1 MPFLDLPPDLRLFYK
16 IDDHTDAW
24 TTPETVIF
32 VHGFTENTEA
42 WRAWVPHFSRK
53 YRVIR
58 YDQRGFGQTGA
69 VPKDFEFT
77 TELFAD
83 DLARVVGALS
93 PHEPVHVVGG
103 KSGGMPVLKFAMLY
117 PHLIRTATLVCSPV
131 KGPTVPGWLDH
142 MDRYGMRSW
151 SRWTMDGRL
160 GSKMP
165 PRGVDWWV
173 DLMGQTAVSTGH
185 AYVNWVGGVDLNP
198 ELKNVKC
205 PTLVIAN
212 DTKRRSIAEFKA
224 YQKKIPDSELVAI
237 KVDGYHTAAVAPDEC
252 AQATLDFIARRGGGN
267 KKK

>member
-1 MPFLDLPPDLRLFYK
+1 MPFLDLDPDFKIYYK

-24 TTPETVIF
+24 AESETVLF
-32 VHGFTENTEA
+32 VHGFTESTEA

-58 YDQRGFGQTGA
+58 YDQRGFGKTGA
-69 VPKDFEFT
+69 VPADFEFT
-77 TELFAD
+77 SELFAD
-83 DLARVVGALS
+83 DMARVIAALS
-93 PHEPVHVVGG
+93 PHAPVHIVGG
-103 KSGGMPVLKFAMLY
+103 KSGGMPVLKLAMLH
-117 PHLIRTATLVCSPV
+117 PHLVKTVTLVCSPV

-142 MDRYGMRSW
+142 MDRFGMRSW
-151 SRWTMDGRL
+151 SRWTMGGRL

-165 PRGVDWWV
+165 ARGVDWWV
-173 DLMGQTAVSTGH
+173 DLMGKTAVSTGH

-198 ELKNVKC
+198 ELKNVRC

-212 DTKRRSIAEFKA
+212 DTKRRRIAEFRA

-252 AQATLDFIARRGGGN
+252 AKATLDFMARRVL